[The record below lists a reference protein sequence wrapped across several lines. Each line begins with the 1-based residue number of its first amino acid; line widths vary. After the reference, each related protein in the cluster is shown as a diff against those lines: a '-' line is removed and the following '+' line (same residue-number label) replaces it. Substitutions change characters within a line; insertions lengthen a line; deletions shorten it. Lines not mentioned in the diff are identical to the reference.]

1 VGDEVQTLVA
11 RITAGLDAYD
21 TERITAGTS
30 ERNTRSVIRKRYT
43 GRYTKQEG
51 VPKCMVGF
59 RVEPELLARVDA
71 AAAARGQTRS
81 AEILDRLEAAYAVDA
96 LDAATL
102 ERLDRLA
109 AAEGCS
115 RVDMIR
121 EALAAA
127 AAAVNGAG
135 AAA

>member
-1 VGDEVQTLVA
+1 
-11 RITAGLDAYD
+11 
-21 TERITAGTS
+21 
-30 ERNTRSVIRKRYT
+30 
-43 GRYTKQEG
+43 
-51 VPKCMVGF
+51 MVGF

-81 AEILDRLEAAYAVDA
+81 AELLDRLEAAYMVDA

-102 ERLDRLA
+102 ARLDRLA

-115 RVDMIR
+115 RVAMIR